1 MEPTLDSDTIETE
14 KKCMRKCTRTLGLVE
29 KVAINT
35 SDKFILG
42 ATIVYVQNVKIEKC
56 RKMCHLY
63 YIVVIIVKIIVFKSL
78 LLMWFLYKSQLCKNT
93 QPKSVFY

>member
-56 RKMCHLY
+56 RNIASSILDCNYRQNYFY
-63 YIVVIIVKIIVFKSL
+63 YFISSYQCGSL
-78 LLMWFLYKSQLCKNT
+78 INHSFQ
-93 QPKSVFY
+93 

>member
-56 RKMCHLY
+56 RNIVSSILY
-63 YIVVIIVKIIVFKSL
+63 SCKYRQNYCFQKSL
-78 LLMWFLYKSQLCKNT
+78 Y
-93 QPKSVFY
+93 